1 MTQSELAVENW
12 DDNLEVGYIISIVFC
27 AIVAVTFCI
36 APNVCLLF
44 KHFSSNKPLPK
55 PDVDHA
61 YLNYADGRTTQSQ
74 ISEDL
79 ITVTD
84 HTGLLRSNDT
94 HDLTHKK

>member
-44 KHFSSNKPLPK
+44 KHFSSNEPLQK
-55 PDVDHA
+55 PDVDHFYEA
-61 YLNYADGRTTQSQ
+61 YDDRRTTQSS
-74 ISEDL
+74 IS
-79 ITVTD
+79 
-84 HTGLLRSNDT
+84 
-94 HDLTHKK
+94 